1 MASLPGPWPH
11 LLSFPACASSRLTTS
26 GFKVKFRGL
35 CWKAKLLQAPIRA
48 VPSYANVENQWAE
61 RSEKLVQVEVRE
73 LQQVKNNL
81 LQAVSN
87 TGRGLNASSNQRAL
101 IEEIMVDVE
110 RYNAGVSL
118 DLSLLH
124 GTWLLQYT
132 TAPDVISI
140 LQAAGLPFFQVG
152 QIFQKFDCLESSDG
166 GTVLNVVRWSIPGVL
181 QDIEGATLTV
191 TAGFSVVSSRN
202 IQLHFKEAKVG
213 EIHIGE
219 GVEALI
225 APAILPRTFVN
236 LQVLQFLRT
245 LDIRVPLGTKETSGV
260 RKRAS
265 VGLLYYLT
273 YLDRDMLLGRALGNG
288 GEFIFSRTQALHS

>member
-202 IQLHFKEAKVG
+202 IQLHFKENANVLKSDLDLSLSNLS
-213 EIHIGE
+213 
-219 GVEALI
+219 ALCC
-225 APAILPRTFVN
+225 TFFV
-236 LQVLQFLRT
+236 VLQFLRT